1 MRDISVLHPRLQ
13 EKISEFRN
21 LCAKQGLLI
30 GIGECWRSVEE
41 QDALYAKG
49 RTIPGNVVTNARG
62 KNYESMHQWYVAFDI
77 YRMDRKDAFYNGD
90 GFFDRAGKIGQ
101 SIGLEWGGYWRKPDK
116 PHYQLP
122 DWGSTAIKLRAKYS
136 TPEEFKLSWKEE
148 ETVTQKEFDKL
159 MDNYLNNRKTLVPSE
174 ALTKEFEEAK
184 KLGITDGTMPQAF
197 ATREQVAAMIT
208 RAIKQ

>member
-101 SIGLEWGGYWRKPDK
+101 SIGLEWGGSWRKPDK

-136 TPEEFKLSWKEE
+136 TPEDFKLSWEEKEVRYNNIDE
-148 ETVTQKEFDKL
+148 VPEWGKETIQKLIKNGSIADEK
-159 MDNYLNNRKTLVPSE
+159 
-174 ALTKEFEEAK
+174 ALDLSNDMLRTFVILDRNGTFKEVK
-184 KLGITDGTMPQAF
+184 
-197 ATREQVAAMIT
+197 
-208 RAIKQ
+208 

>member
-101 SIGLEWGGYWRKPDK
+101 SIGLEWGGSWRKPDK

-122 DWGSTAIKLRAKYS
+122 DWGSTAIKLRVKYS
-136 TPEEFKLSWKEE
+136 TPEDFKLSWEEKEVRYNNINE
-148 ETVTQKEFDKL
+148 VPEWGKVTIQKLIKNGFIADEK
-159 MDNYLNNRKTLVPSE
+159 
-174 ALTKEFEEAK
+174 ALDLSNDMLRTFVILDRNGTFKEVK
-184 KLGITDGTMPQAF
+184 
-197 ATREQVAAMIT
+197 
-208 RAIKQ
+208 

>member
-90 GFFDRAGKIGQ
+90 GFFDQAGKIGQ

-136 TPEEFKLSWKEE
+136 TPEDFKLSWEEKEVRYNNINE
-148 ETVTQKEFDKL
+148 VPEWGKETIQKLIENGSIADEK
-159 MDNYLNNRKTLVPSE
+159 
-174 ALTKEFEEAK
+174 ALDLSNDMLRTFVILDRNGLIKEVK
-184 KLGITDGTMPQAF
+184 
-197 ATREQVAAMIT
+197 
-208 RAIKQ
+208 

>member
-41 QDALYAKG
+41 QDDLYAKG

-62 KNYESMHQWYVAFDI
+62 KKYESMHQWYVAFDI

-101 SIGLEWGGYWRKPDK
+101 SIGLEWGGSWRKPDK

-122 DWGSTAIKLRAKYS
+122 DWGSTAIKLRVKYS
-136 TPEEFKLSWKEE
+136 TPEDFKLSWEEKEVRYNNINE
-148 ETVTQKEFDKL
+148 VPEWGKATVQKLIDKGL
-159 MDNYLNNRKTLVPSE
+159 IADEN
-174 ALTKEFEEAK
+174 ALDLSNDMLRVFVILDRNK
-184 KLGITDGTMPQAF
+184 GI
-197 ATREQVAAMIT
+197 
-208 RAIKQ
+208 